1 MSSGVLC
8 PSMGVLQALQRTPGA
23 LKRAPGLLVP
33 QLIVF
38 VLLLPQLLLQS
49 AAPLLSSLVSLGVSG
64 IFLVVTPFIQG
75 GMFGMADEAL
85 RGRSSLSR
93 FFADGKSN
101 YVQLLIAY
109 VLLLVVNGVLGVV
122 AVFAGVGALLGHD
135 TTGLVLLA
143 VVAVVGLLY
152 LLVTFFVQFYGQAIV
167 VDGESAI
174 AAFARSYR
182 VVRANLLGTIGYL
195 VVAVLVGGVAGGLY
209 GGLSVLA
216 TPEVAAYGLPA
227 LSTPMLVVVGLLV
240 AVVGSVVS
248 AFSLTFSVAVYD
260 EFTA

>member
-1 MSSGVLC
+1 MSSGVLW

-122 AVFAGVGALLGHD
+122 AVFAGVGALLGHG

-174 AAFARSYR
+174 AAFTRSYR

-216 TPEVAAYGLPA
+216 MPDAAAYGLPA
-227 LSTPMLVVVGLLV
+227 LSTPMLVVVGLLA